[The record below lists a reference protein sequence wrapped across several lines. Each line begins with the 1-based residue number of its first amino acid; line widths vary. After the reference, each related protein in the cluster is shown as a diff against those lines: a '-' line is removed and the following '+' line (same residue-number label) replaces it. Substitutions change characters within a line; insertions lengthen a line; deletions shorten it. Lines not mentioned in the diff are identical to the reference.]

1 MRKKVDV
8 KQNLVH
14 VDSNIVVN
22 GNIQEFYEVQKYMER
37 YSIKPN
43 RDFSSK
49 YILWSYGNSFSE
61 LDPNWIELCLRGV
74 LAKI

>member
-49 YILWSYGNSFSE
+49 YILWAYGNLHFQ
-61 LDPNWIELCLRGV
+61 N
-74 LAKI
+74 